1 MVISNLLKEMVDIY
15 HYPVLYREVLKF
27 LLPTKNKRTL
37 VDCTIGVGS
46 HSFELLKATESN
58 VFLVGIDKDQDSLD
72 IAGQKLQDFSG
83 RFNLVKDNFLNLDSI
98 LSNLKIKEVDVFL
111 FDLGI
116 SSYQLNDSQRGF
128 SFLRE
133 GPLDMR
139 MDKNSF
145 LSAYDFV
152 NNLSEMELEN
162 IFRKFGEERY
172 SRKIAHSLVEAR
184 KEEPIMTTAQL
195 SQIIMQAVP
204 FRNQYHRIHPATR
217 VFQSLRIAV
226 NRELESLKTGLI
238 KAISF
243 LAKGGRIGVIS
254 FHSLEDRIVKH
265 TFREYASRSMLKI
278 ITKTPLVATDLEKK
292 ENSRS
297 RSAKLRIAE
306 RI

>member
-1 MVISNLLKEMVDIY
+1 MVDIY
-15 HYPVLYREVLKF
+15 HYPVLYREVLEL
-27 LLPTKNKRTL
+27 LLPAKNKRTL
-37 VDCTIGVGS
+37 VDCTVGLGS
-46 HSFELLKATESN
+46 HSFELLKATEAN
-58 VFLVGIDKDQDSLD
+58 VFLIGIDKDQDSLD
-72 IAGQKLQDFSG
+72 IANQKLKDFNS
-83 RFNLVKDNFLNLDSI
+83 RFTLVKDNFLNLDSI
-98 LSNLKIKEVDVFL
+98 LGNLNIKEVNVFL

-128 SFLRE
+128 SFLKE

-145 LSAYDFV
+145 LSAYDFI
-152 NNLSEMELEN
+152 NNLSEIELES

-172 SRKIAHSLVEAR
+172 SRKIAHYLVEAR
-184 KEEPIMTTAQL
+184 KDEPIMTTAQL

-204 FRNQYHRIHPATR
+204 FASQYQKIHPATR

-243 LAKGGRIGVIS
+243 LARGGRVGVIS

-265 TFREYASRSMLKI
+265 TFREYASRGELKI
-278 ITKTPLVATDLEKK
+278 ITKTPLVATDLERK
-292 ENSRS
+292 ENPRS
-297 RSAKLRIAE
+297 RSAKLRVAE